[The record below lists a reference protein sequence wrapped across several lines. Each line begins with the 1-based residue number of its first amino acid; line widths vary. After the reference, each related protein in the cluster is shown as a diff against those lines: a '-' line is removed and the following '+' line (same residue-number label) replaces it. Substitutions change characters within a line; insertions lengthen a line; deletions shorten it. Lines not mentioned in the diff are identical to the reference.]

1 MCTLKRLQLFQ
12 PDKKAQYLKS
22 HHASPLTRGFS
33 MCFWSSV
40 FKSWSCW
47 FLVSFPAAAMLER
60 SEEVKV
66 GCCTPLGGG
75 TGPVSPQSGRGA
87 GPIPRLIGRS
97 RLTWPR
103 VLASYWRTQPGPASD
118 WLTHFVPCDQA
129 PRCRG
134 GVTQNLSCH
143 CHNLTQLTCNGS
155 GLNND
160 VIHVETGPQICR
172 PALDSVGYILRI
184 LSETRYQGRLGQC
197 LRYREAAPPCS
208 PHPAQLGTCRGVT
221 VYCSVQLSWP
231 HRHCLPLR
239 LVPLGYI

>member
-1 MCTLKRLQLFQ
+1 MCTLKRFQLFQ

-22 HHASPLTRGFS
+22 HQASPLTRGFS

-47 FLVSFPAAAMLER
+47 FLVSFPAAAMLDR
-60 SEEVKV
+60 SDEVKV
-66 GCCTPLGGG
+66 GCCTSLGGG

-103 VLASYWRTQPGPASD
+103 VLASYWRTQPGPTSD

-134 GVTQNLSCH
+134 EVTQNLSCH
-143 CHNLTQLTCNGS
+143 CHKMTQLTCNGY

-160 VIHVETGPQICR
+160 VIHVETGPQIFR
-172 PALDSVGYILRI
+172 LAFDGVGCILRI
-184 LSETRYQGRLGQC
+184 LSETWYQGRLGQC
-197 LRYREAAPPCS
+197 LRLPRGGTALLSSPCTTGHMS
-208 PHPAQLGTCRGVT
+208 RCDGVLQCTAQL
-221 VYCSVQLSWP
+221 P
-231 HRHCLPLR
+231 HRHCLPL
-239 LVPLGYI
+239 LAPLSYI